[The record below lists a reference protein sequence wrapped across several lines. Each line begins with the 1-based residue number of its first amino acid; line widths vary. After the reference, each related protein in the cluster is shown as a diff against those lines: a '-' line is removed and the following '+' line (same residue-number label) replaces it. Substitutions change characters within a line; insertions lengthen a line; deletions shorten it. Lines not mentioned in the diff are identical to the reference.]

1 MKSTLIFL
9 IAFLFSLIGVNSC
22 EQPTT
27 TVSFIKSHE
36 PNRQN
41 TPFSDAV
48 RVDNFLFLSGQIGRD
63 HSKGEL
69 VKGGI
74 QAQTRQ
80 TIENIKSV
88 LEHNQ
93 SGLGHVVKCTV
104 ILSDIQDFE
113 AFNEIYKQYF
123 PNKPARTT
131 FASSGL
137 AAGALIEIEVVAVLA
152 IP

>member
-1 MKSTLIFL
+1 MKHTLIFL

-22 EQPTT
+22 EQQST
-27 TVSFIKSHE
+27 TVNFIKSHE

-41 TPFSDAV
+41 TPFSDV
-48 RVDNFLFLSGQIGRD
+48 VGVDNLLFLSGQIGRD
-63 HSKGEL
+63 HSNGKL
-69 VKGGI
+69 VDGGI
-74 QAQTRQ
+74 EAQTRQ
-80 TIENIKSV
+80 TIENIKAV

-93 SGLGHVVKCTV
+93 SGLNQVVKCTV

-137 AAGALIEIEVVAVLA
+137 AAGARIEIEVVAVR
-152 IP
+152 P

>member
-1 MKSTLIFL
+1 MKHTLIFL

-22 EQPTT
+22 EQQSTT
-27 TVSFIKSHE
+27 INFIKSHE

-48 RVDNFLFLSGQIGRD
+48 GVDNLLFLSGQIGRD
-63 HSKGEL
+63 HSNGKL
-69 VKGGI
+69 VDGGI
-74 QAQTRQ
+74 EAQTRQ
-80 TIENIKSV
+80 TIENIKAV

-93 SGLGHVVKCTV
+93 SGLSQVVKCTV
-104 ILSDIQDFE
+104 ILYDIQDFE

-137 AAGALIEIEVVAVLA
+137 AAGACIEIEVVAVK
-152 IP
+152 P